1 MTWEL
6 AIVSLLLTA
15 TIVMFMLNRPRMDAV
30 ALIMMTL
37 LPLTGVISVSDA
49 LSGLSDP
56 NIVLIGALF
65 VIGEGLVRTGVAQ
78 RLGDALVRRAGNSET
93 RLIAFLM
100 VVVATIGSVM
110 SSTGVVAIFIPAVL
124 RIARNT
130 GIAPGKLMM
139 PLSVGALISGMMTL
153 IGTPPNLVVHSQL
166 VRAGYEGFQF
176 FSFTV
181 FGVPIL
187 IVAVIYMIMTRH
199 WLSRRKP
206 AEETKEKARKPRLS
220 QWVEEYG
227 LTGREYRLRIG
238 VRSPWVGKRLR
249 ELQLRSEHGMN
260 VLAIERQRRFA
271 AQIVEPSAETVLEA
285 GDVLFVDFK
294 EPPAGLDGLCQR
306 FDLFELPMSDDYLT
320 DASQTVGMVELII
333 PAESGL
339 IGKTAI
345 TAGFRTTYKLS
356 IVGIKRGKTPITESL
371 QDVVFRL
378 GDTLLVAGPWK
389 AIKRLRSDPR
399 EIIVLNMP
407 AELDDVIALPARAP
421 LAIASLAV
429 VIALMVTGAVPNVQ
443 AALIGCLLLGLFRC
457 IDINTVYRAIQWPTL
472 FLIVGMLPF
481 SIALQNTGGVD
492 LAVQALLGA
501 MGDADPMIMLIAV
514 YAVTAILGLFIS
526 NTATAVLMAPV
537 AIALATELGLPPQA
551 FGMTVAL
558 AASAAFITPVS
569 SPVNALVIGPGNY
582 RFVDFVRVG
591 LPLFFVVMTASIL
604 LIRAV
609 FF

>member
-6 AIVSLLLTA
+6 AIVLLLLTA